1 MSSRDSILAVL
12 REAGKD
18 GIQTTEIAQAVG
30 VDISTVNKRIAAM
43 KRDGV
48 PIAYVYRRTT
58 EGHRVY
64 IRPFH
69 VWGRKKNGPK
79 PKPFDNYETTR
90 RYRQRIKA
98 HSLNSVFNL
107 GLTVRKA
114 HAVVVHGMTPFNSQ
128 AFD

>member
-1 MSSRDSILAVL
+1 MKYQNAIVEALRD
-12 REAGKD
+12 AGKE
-18 GIQTTEIAQAVG
+18 G
-30 VDISTVNKRIAAM
+30 ISTAEIKAVTGASISYINRYINEM
-43 KRDGV
+43 KAGGAE
-48 PIAYVYRRTT
+48 IAYVYRRTT

-69 VWGRKKNGPK
+69 VWGRTKNGPK

-128 AFD
+128 VSD